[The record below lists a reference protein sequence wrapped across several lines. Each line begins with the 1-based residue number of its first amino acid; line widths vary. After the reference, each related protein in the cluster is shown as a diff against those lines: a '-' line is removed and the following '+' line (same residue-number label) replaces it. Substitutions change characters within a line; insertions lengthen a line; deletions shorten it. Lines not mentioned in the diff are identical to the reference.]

1 MMFSTHVLLVLV
13 DVAQRG
19 ALLFQDDTRH
29 AETEEVHHSQDGT
42 AADVQPRYQVRQL
55 PEQSSGLVEAGSRS
69 KQPPEHSANSSLFQ
83 GFLRLCKDDKTEEA
97 QGPAHKEALTP
108 VHQPSVSQGS
118 GTKEKPAV
126 LAEGGTAPPSAPQ
139 KSPLNKAAS
148 SVDGEA
154 PHAPLDS
161 PGVEII
167 NEDFV
172 NPPEQNDPPHNGS
185 SLDFSGEDGVY
196 RAKPIVI
203 YETDDSLTE
212 SQPPDDN
219 FASTPSSQAVH
230 DPSEGAPPPFLAG
243 NAVEVSKQREE
254 EEHATPGARSSTLT
268 KKLMTSQSVLRPS
281 LGQTPPHEM
290 SCSLSRN
297 SDRSPLRTLGNS
309 EDLEPTE
316 HQHQVK
322 AQSQERPLSASES
335 HSPKLKRQQEE
346 VRRGPSKTCHPRVLP
361 RESTGPQTPRLKG
374 SPLKTFPIN
383 IEVQSTIPEE
393 CLGRPTP
400 VPRQRSPSHQAKQTV
415 LADAK
420 NISDISSFPSKAEE
434 GSVSYVT
441 GAGSSTAPQPGSISE
456 KSLPCLA
463 RACVPQDYQHYLGPQ
478 EKAFV
483 PSFNQ
488 EKSTF
493 ADLSDPTEDGIPS
506 GVRVTD
512 AILRQGITTGWN
524 Q

>member
-1 MMFSTHVLLVLV
+1 MHVLLVLV

-19 ALLFQDDTRH
+19 ALLFQDDARH
-29 AETEEVHHSQDGT
+29 AETEDVHSQDGT
-42 AADVQPRYQVRQL
+42 AADVQPGYQVRQL
-55 PEQSSGLVEAGSRS
+55 PEQSSGLVEASSRP
-69 KQPPEHSANSSLFQ
+69 KQSPEHSANSSLFQ
-83 GFLRLCKDDKTEEA
+83 GFLGLCKDDKTKES
-97 QGPAHKEALTP
+97 QGPAHEEALTP
-108 VHQPSVSQGS
+108 VHHPSVSQGS

-126 LAEGGTAPPSAPQ
+126 LVEGKTVPPSAPQ
-139 KSPLNKAAS
+139 KSPLKETAS
-148 SVDGEA
+148 TADGEA
-154 PHAPLDS
+154 PHTPLDS
-161 PGVEII
+161 PGVG
-167 NEDFV
+167 V

-185 SLDFSGEDGVY
+185 SLDLFGEDGVY

-212 SQPPDDN
+212 SQPPDN
-219 FASTPSSQAVH
+219 ISASIPSSQAVH

-243 NAVEVSKQREE
+243 NTVEVSKQREE
-254 EEHATPGARSSTLT
+254 EEHATPGPSSSTLT
-268 KKLMTSQSVLRPS
+268 KKLMTSQSDLRPS
-281 LGQTPPHEM
+281 LGQTPPHKT

-297 SDRSPLRTLGNS
+297 SNRSPLRTLGSS
-309 EDLEPTE
+309 EYLEPTE

-322 AQSQERPLSASES
+322 DQAQERPLSASES

-346 VRRGPSKTCHPRVLP
+346 VRRSPSKTCHPRVLP

-393 CLGRPTP
+393 RLGRPTP

-415 LADAK
+415 LADSK
-420 NISDISSFPSKAEE
+420 NISDISSFPLPSKEEE

-441 GAGSSTAPQPGSISE
+441 GAGSSTAPHPGSVSE

-493 ADLSDPTEDGIPS
+493 ADLSDPTEGIPS

-512 AILRQGITTGWN
+512 AILKQGTTTGWN